1 MKFLRDRAAQLER
14 FEKNFSDI
22 YDKLSDSIFVD
33 IGDEKSVQTQVLSFL
48 DKISHDG
55 KNKLK
60 NSLGV
65 SQTSLTS
72 YFSGKL
78 INNDIMNV
86 SNSNFTFNNDNE
98 SNISLIR
105 SYNYNQEID
114 DKSVNNSNNNT
125 SRKIKTT
132 VFSKNSIKK

>member
-1 MKFLRDRAAQLER
+1 MKIGFLLKTAE
-14 FEKNFSDI
+14 
-22 YDKLSDSIFVD
+22 
-33 IGDEKSVQTQVLSFL
+33 T
-48 DKISHDG
+48 G

-132 VFSKNSIKK
+132 VFTKNSIKK